1 VRWRDCGLRTQRH
14 RPESVGRFGRRQPL
28 GWHLDRKVLAF
39 LATVGTGLDVDEYD
53 MAPDEDIK

>member
-1 VRWRDCGLRTQRH
+1 MEGLWPAYSTTSARIGRTLRT
-14 RPESVGRFGRRQPL
+14 PL